1 MIKLA
6 LYGCGNRTKQLLD
19 ALRADDFYCVHSV
32 YDINRDAAEKLVN
45 EYGGR
50 ICESKEDLIA
60 CPDVDAFLI
69 SLNPLYQATALK
81 EVLPARKPVFIE
93 KPVAFTGK
101 EAHELAVM
109 ADEYRVPVQVGFMRR
124 YLPECVAL
132 FDFLKR
138 NDPGKLVSIECDWF
152 HHGEGVSLYF
162 QKHDPDNFR
171 LKMSQIPFH
180 CVHMLDIMLA
190 VGGPITSVSSLSV
203 TDRSDQLSPSPD
215 DLMSQVKY
223 ANGGN
228 GRFHYTRMSYFGAI
242 GYQFHFENY
251 SIKMNNNAVGYQLEI
266 YPRPRF
272 MTSKVGPTPDKKEGF
287 LSWYNKNCSPM
298 VFNYPSGN
306 NMQTENIMYDFV
318 RMVRDKVPPE
328 ANLHVAAR
336 VQGLAEAMEL
346 SAKLGKTIQLDE
358 FGCPVTDC

>member
-19 ALRADDFYCVHSV
+19 ALRSDEFYCVHAV
-32 YDINRDAAEKLVN
+32 FDINTEAAESLVK
-45 EYGGR
+45 EYGGKV
-50 ICESKEDLIA
+50 CKSKEELISF
-60 CPDVDAFLI
+60 PEVDAFLI

-109 ADEYRVPVQVGFMRR
+109 ADEYGVPVQVGFMRR
-124 YLPECVAL
+124 YLPECVGL

-152 HHGEGVSLYF
+152 HHGEGVEMYHK
-162 QKHDPDNFR
+162 KHEPNNFR

-180 CVHMLDIMLA
+180 GVHMLDIMLA
-190 VGGPITSVSSLSV
+190 VGGPVKRVTSQSIYGITGIASA
-203 TDRSDQLSPSPD
+203 SPD
-215 DLMSQVKY
+215 DLMSMVEY
-223 ANGGN
+223 DNGGN
-228 GRFHYTRMSYFGAI
+228 GRFHYTRMSYCGAM
-242 GYQFHFENY
+242 GYGFHFENY
-251 SIKMNNNAVGYQLEI
+251 TIKMNNNPEGYQLQI

-272 MTSKVGPTPDKKEGF
+272 MTSKVGPTPDKKETF
-287 LSWYNKNCSPM
+287 LNYYNKNCTPM
-298 VFNYPSGN
+298 IFNYPSGN
-306 NMQTENIMYDFV
+306 NMHTENIMYDFV

-346 SAKLGKTIQLDE
+346 SGKLKKTIELDE
-358 FGCPVTDC
+358 FGCPVVE